1 MKKTT
6 LLLVLTF
13 VILITNSKNTFAQFG
28 KKDKEKSENSTKE
41 TNNKNIERPAA
52 SGSGTIDSYV
62 NTAFD
67 SYDEMKKISTEIE
80 FYKVSIKE
88 IPDDGSGVTTE
99 TTVTNGKGEPV
110 ETKTALKQ
118 FGELLLRVMQQSDN
132 IQKLVELQKPAGEAL
147 ASISPFA
154 KPKAAK
160 SLSIGGEAQAFVV
173 TEVKKQVQLLNQQIT
188 ALKANK
194 NN

>member
-1 MKKTT
+1 MKKTKQT
-6 LLLVLTF
+6 SLLIF
-13 VILITNSKNTFAQFG
+13 ILIMTSLQNTYAQFG
-28 KKDKEKSENSTKE
+28 KKDKDKTETSSTSNS
-41 TNNKNIERPAA
+41 NNNLERPGS
-52 SGSGTIDSYV
+52 SGSGTIDVYS
-62 NTAFD
+62 NTAFNA
-67 SYDEMKKISTEIE
+67 YDEMKKISTDIE

-110 ETKTALKQ
+110 ETKTALIQ
-118 FGELLLRVMQQSDN
+118 LGELLLRVVKQSDN
-132 IQKLVELQKPAGEAL
+132 IARLIELQKPASEAL
-147 ASISPFA
+147 VSISPLT

-160 SLSIGGEAQAFVV
+160 VLAKGGEAQAFVV
-173 TEVKKQVQLLNQQIT
+173 AEVKKQMQILNQQIS

>member
-1 MKKTT
+1 MKNTPF
-6 LLLVLTF
+6 LSVLTF
-13 VILITNSKNTFAQFG
+13 FLIMASLQNTYAQFG
-28 KKDKEKSENSTKE
+28 KKDKEKSETTSSNSD
-41 TNNKNIERPAA
+41 NNNLERPGS
-52 SGSGTIDSYV
+52 SGSGTIDAYTS
-62 NTAFD
+62 TAFNA
-67 SYDEMKKISTEIE
+67 YDEMKKISTDIE

-110 ETKTALKQ
+110 ETKTALVQ
-118 FGELLLRVMQQSDN
+118 LGELLLRVFKQSDN
-132 IQKLVELQKPAGEAL
+132 IARLIELQKPASEAL
-147 ASISPFA
+147 VSISPLT

-160 SLSIGGEAQAFVV
+160 ALAKGGEAQAFVV
-173 TEVKKQVQLLNQQIT
+173 AEVKKQMQILNQQIT

>member
-1 MKKTT
+1 MTS
-6 LLLVLTF
+6 LQ
-13 VILITNSKNTFAQFG
+13 NTYAQFG
-28 KKDKEKSENSTKE
+28 KKDKDKTETSSTSNSEN
-41 TNNKNIERPAA
+41 NNLERPGS
-52 SGSGTIDSYV
+52 SGSGTIDVYS
-62 NTAFD
+62 NTAFNA
-67 SYDEMKKISTEIE
+67 YDEMKKISTDIE

-110 ETKTALKQ
+110 ETKTALIQ
-118 FGELLLRVMQQSDN
+118 LGELLLRVVKQSDN
-132 IQKLVELQKPAGEAL
+132 IARLIELQKPASEAL
-147 ASISPFA
+147 VSISPLT

-160 SLSIGGEAQAFVV
+160 VLAKGGEAQAFVV
-173 TEVKKQVQLLNQQIT
+173 AEVKKQMQILNQQIS